1 MRWLFALAVV
11 VAFIL
16 PFSTGTAGTTP
27 HEQKT
32 LCGVGTDFD
41 LSVIVE
47 LDPGLE
53 PNILNERNL
62 TIEKEIPVN
71 WSMDD
76 HMNCTWASSYHVC
89 WNVEVVPACL
99 APFVI
104 GFLKA
109 ELYNEKGE
117 QEDACFAVA
126 FTPAVNTGAE
136 KVVKMN
142 LVSKGFLIEKNMT
155 VTMKTR
161 FVAFLFPSLP
171 PFKTP
176 TIERTLVAHF
186 V

>member
-11 VAFIL
+11 IAFIL
-16 PFSTGTAGTTP
+16 PFSTGTAAPPG
-27 HEQKT
+27 QKT

-142 LVSKGFLIEKNMT
+142 LVSKGFPIEKNMT